1 MLKKAWRWLATGIGY
16 LLYGT
21 ALLVILLWLLF
32 PQETVRR
39 HLEESLGRVCPD
51 QRWQVGAVA
60 LDLSAGLTI
69 RAIAGSERGKED
81 KPLVRIETLTL
92 RPQVIES
99 LRAGNVQFGYRMGL
113 GKGNVVGL
121 VRLDGGDKRMHLEG
135 TILDVS
141 LEAIPLL
148 SRCLGRTVQGVASGT
163 FAITGSIA
171 PGKENGI
178 VLEAQVQ
185 VDNGRVGL
193 KRPLLGHTE
202 LPFSRGTVV
211 LHGQGE
217 TLQLEQGVVESE
229 LFASRFAG
237 MLTVHRDPGLSQLDV
252 QGAMQPKNK
261 LFRGLDNNNLA
272 LQAFRVQLKENTL
285 PFRISGEL
293 SNPGI
298 HFEEYSMLIQ
308 TLEKELQ

>member
-1 MLKKAWRWLATGIGY
+1 MLKKAGRWLATGIGY

-21 ALLVILLWLLF
+21 ALLVVLLWLLF
-32 PQETVRR
+32 PKETVRR
-39 HLEESLGRVCPD
+39 HLEESLGRACPD
-51 QRWQVGAVA
+51 QRWQVGAVT
-60 LDLSAGLTI
+60 LDLSAGLTM

-99 LRAGNVQFGYRMGL
+99 LRAGKVQLGYRMVL
-113 GKGNVVGL
+113 GHGSVAGL
-121 VRLDGGDKRMHLEG
+121 VRLDGGLKRMHLEG
-135 TILDVS
+135 TVQDVS
-141 LEAIPLL
+141 LEDVPLL
-148 SRCLGRTVQGVASGT
+148 SRRLGRTVQGSASGT
-163 FAITGSIA
+163 FAITGGTA

-193 KRPLLGHTE
+193 KRPLLGHAE

-237 MLTVHRDPGLSQLDV
+237 MITVHRELGLSQFDV
-252 QGAMQPKNK
+252 QGTMQPKNK
-261 LFRGLDNNNLA
+261 LFRGLDNTVA

-298 HFEEYSMLIQ
+298 HYQEFSMLVQ
-308 TLEKELQ
+308 NLEKELR